1 MLTYIPVSF
10 LFSSKN
16 FVPVRVKNRVRVSWV
31 RVRIRNLIGGAG
43 GAHILMTSYACTS
56 DVIRIF

>member
-1 MLTYIPVSF
+1 M
-10 LFSSKN
+10 SS
-16 FVPVRVKNRVRVSWV
+16 RVGLGLVFRVG
-31 RVRIRNLIGGAG
+31 VRIRNLIGGAG